1 MKVYVIIEDQ
11 LDENAHIVSTEVV
24 GVRFE
29 REDAE
34 QYIADLQHADA
45 RLVAKHLTDPCRY
58 RYKECEVI

>member
-24 GVRFE
+24 GVRSDL
-29 REDAE
+29 EDAE

-45 RLVAKHLTDPCRY
+45 LLVAKHHTDPCRY
-58 RYKECEVI
+58 RLKECEGI